1 MNYYQKVID
10 NLRKTYL
17 VSRTLQVKK
26 KKQKI
31 LISVVLKNLVAF
43 LEILIF
49 VCLSYLVTGEIT
61 NDRVNEYVSIDS
73 FSKLLPVI
81 ILLRIGI
88 NYIDHMNAELLAIN
102 TTQNLRV
109 KGGRGLFNKPNLSFS
124 YVNYKV
130 NTESGNIANIYK
142 IFISIIGTSLQLGI
156 FIVTITLLNFEIAL
170 MLGIFF
176 IILFFPIKKI
186 LLKFKEMAEENTQYQ
201 IDIDSNLERIISNFF
216 LIKILKKEDS
226 EINKFE
232 KSIEKSIGI
241 DKKIS
246 KFVFVRYHIFN
257 SLVTLLIAIVLVQS
271 IFQIKLTLDILFL
284 LIRGVQFYGQISNEY
299 SGLLSRSHFIKNYLK
314 EINNDTYDKKG
325 TVVHNQDLNDEI
337 IKIENLNFKY
347 DNSEDSIFENLN
359 LSFQKGTH
367 NLILGP
373 NGSGKSTLIG
383 LITGIYIPNSGSIK
397 VSSNRFSYVG
407 PVPLIFNE
415 SLLNNISYGV
425 DDEEVERND
434 YLEYLNKFKVFEKY
448 NNDVLDIK
456 VSTRSLSSGQMQKIS
471 FIRAFLRNPEILFLD
486 EAISNI
492 DKESVEIITD
502 QLEKFSGTIINITHN
517 PEKFKNIDYTYKILN
532 KSLIET

>member
-1 MNYYQKVID
+1 MNYFQKIID
-10 NLRKTYL
+10 NLHKTYL
-17 VSRTLQVKK
+17 VSRTLEVKK

-31 LISVVLKNLVAF
+31 FISVVLKNLVAL

-61 NDRVNEYVSIDS
+61 NERVNEYVSVGSI
-73 FSKLLPVI
+73 SKLLPVI

-88 NYIDHMNAELLAIN
+88 NYIDHMNAELLGIN
-102 TTQNLRV
+102 TTENLRV

-130 NTESGNIANIYK
+130 NTESGNIASIYK
-142 IFISIIGTSLQLGI
+142 TFISIIGTSLQLGI
-156 FIVTITLLNFEIAL
+156 FIITITLLNFEIAI
-170 MLGIFF
+170 MLGVFF

-186 LLKFKEMAEENTQYQ
+186 LLIFKQMAEKNTQYQ
-201 IDIDSNLERIISNFF
+201 IEIDSNLERIISNFF

-226 EINKFE
+226 EINRYE
-232 KSIEKSIGI
+232 KSLKKSVGI
-241 DKKIS
+241 DKRIS

-257 SLVTLLIAIVLVQS
+257 SLVTLLIAVILVQS
-271 IFQIKLTLDILFL
+271 VFQIKLTLDILFL

-314 EINNDTYDKKG
+314 EINNDTYEKKG
-325 TVVHNQDLNDEI
+325 TVTHNEELNDEI
-337 IKIENLNFKY
+337 IKINDLNFRY
-347 DNSEDSIFENLN
+347 DNSEVSIFENLN

-383 LITGIYIPNSGSIK
+383 LITGIYIPNSGSIS
-397 VSSNRFSYVG
+397 VCSDRFSYVG

-415 SLLNNISYGV
+415 SLLNNIAYGV
-425 DDEEVERND
+425 DSDEVNRND
-434 YLEYLNKFKVFEKY
+434 YLDYLDKFKVFEKL
-448 NNDVLDIK
+448 NNDILDMQ

-517 PEKFKNIDYTYKILN
+517 PEKFKNIDQIFKILN
-532 KSLIET
+532 KSLIKP